1 MPIVILS
8 LVFLDE
14 VLAAVAA
21 GVWGGYVAGAF
32 LAIAAPSAVV
42 LVWWAFASPK
52 ARWGGRVVRPTTKI
66 VVFAAASSGLWA
78 AGHHASAAA
87 MLAFS
92 IVINAL
98 AQLPQVLRV
107 SESLGSPR

>member
-1 MPIVILS
+1 MPIVILT
-8 LVFLDE
+8 LVFVDE

-21 GVWGGYVAGAF
+21 GVWGDHVAGAL
-32 LAIAAPSAVV
+32 LAIAAPSVVV

-52 ARWGGRVVRPTTKI
+52 APWGGRVVRPATKI
-66 VVFAAASSGLWA
+66 MVFAAASSGLWA
-78 AGHHASAAA
+78 VGHHALAVA

-92 IVINAL
+92 IVINAV
-98 AQLPQVLRV
+98 AQLPQVVRV